1 MTRVALDSR
10 VGITAVESRHCF
22 LVCHGAVAVAVKKR
36 RLGRSQ
42 LLRQNAEES
51 RSWHWQICSVQ
62 LSWTCMLHVIVPCDD
77 AICIVIA
84 VMR

>member
-1 MTRVALDSR
+1 MVENLVGRV
-10 VGITAVESRHCF
+10 
-22 LVCHGAVAVAVKKR
+22 LVCHVAVAVAVKKR
-36 RLGRSQ
+36 RLGRLQ
-42 LLRQNAEES
+42 LLSQEAEER

-62 LSWTCMLHVIVPCDD
+62 LSWICMLHAIVPCDD